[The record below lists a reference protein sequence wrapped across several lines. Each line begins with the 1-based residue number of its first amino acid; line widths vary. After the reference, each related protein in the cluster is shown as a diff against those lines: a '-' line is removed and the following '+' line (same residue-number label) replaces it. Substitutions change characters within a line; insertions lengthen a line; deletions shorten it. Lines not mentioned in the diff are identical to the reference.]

1 MTDDDFLSE
10 LRIVPFDT
18 GTVKRQAKE
27 EFFVRRLGEIESGM
41 RLDRQISGL
50 TAIIREREGRES

>member
-18 GTVKRQAKE
+18 VAAHRKVKE
-27 EFFVRRLGEIESGM
+27 EFFVRRLGEIEDGLASGAP
-41 RLDRQISGL
+41 G
-50 TAIIREREGRES
+50 